1 MLDSNLT
8 KDWAGKFKD
17 FLDEG
22 MEKEMNQFI
31 NGFSVPKEKVTD
43 DAQTYDKVENQ
54 ESQDQKSRNEIKK
67 KPIPNLKELT
77 FVRLLDPIHIP
88 SYLVEQI
95 NDRFYTVDK
104 FYQYQKSACLLQTP
118 TGPNLNEANLL
129 YAITHEKLR
138 QVKGFAWMEI
148 DPLTNNLSVKSFSMD
163 REYWN
168 KADAISLL
176 EEKAKK
182 IMKDLSLSRI
192 VWVTKN
198 PRFCEDKG
206 FKRSKDAIMI
216 FEG

>member
-1 MLDSNLT
+1 MLDSNLIEEPELV
-8 KDWAGKFKD
+8 KF
-17 FLDEG
+17 LS
-22 MEKEMNQFI
+22 
-31 NGFSVPKEKVTD
+31 GFSVPEKEITNN
-43 DAQTYDKVENQ
+43 AETYKTIEKNETQDKDRRKEVSN
-54 ESQDQKSRNEIKK
+54 

-88 SYLVEQI
+88 AYLVEQI
-95 NDRFYTVDK
+95 KDRFYTVDR
-104 FYQYQKSACLLQTP
+104 FYQHQKKACLVQTP

-148 DPLTNNLSVKSFSMD
+148 DPLVNCLTIKSFSMD

-168 KADAISLL
+168 KSEAISLL

-182 IMKDLSLSRI
+182 IMRDLSLTRV

-198 PRFCEDKG
+198 PRFCENKG
-206 FKRSKDAIMI
+206 FKRSKDAIMV

>member
-1 MLDSNLT
+1 MSGSSLT
-8 KDWAGKFKD
+8 NSQQRE
-17 FLDEG
+17 LDE
-22 MEKEMNQFI
+22 EMRKFTE
-31 NGFSVPKEKVTD
+31 GFSYQKDAETNQSIKNETKKD
-43 DAQTYDKVENQ
+43 DKQG
-54 ESQDQKSRNEIKK
+54 KK
-67 KPIPNLKELT
+67 AIPNLKELT

-95 NDRFYTVDK
+95 KDRLYTVER
-104 FYQYQKSACLLQTP
+104 FYQYQKMACLLQTP
-118 TGPNLNEANLL
+118 NGPNLNESNLL

-148 DPLTNNLSVKSFSMD
+148 DPLINSLNVKSFSMD
-163 REYWN
+163 GEYWC
-168 KADAISLL
+168 KKEAISLL

-182 IMKDLSLSRI
+182 IMKDLSLSQI

-198 PRFCEDKG
+198 PRFCENKG

>member
-1 MLDSNLT
+1 MLDSNLI
-8 KDWAGKFKD
+8 DDPEIIKF
-17 FLDEG
+17 LS
-22 MEKEMNQFI
+22 
-31 NGFSVPKEKVTD
+31 GFSSPKEEV
-43 DAQTYDKVENQ
+43 AQNTKAHDKVESQ
-54 ESQDQKSRNEIKK
+54 ESQDQKTRNEVKK
-67 KPIPNLKELT
+67 KPVPNLKELT

-88 SYLVEQI
+88 AYLVDQI
-95 NDRFYTVDK
+95 KDKFYTVDR
-104 FYQYQKSACLLQTP
+104 FYQYQKMACLLQTP

-148 DPLTNNLSVKSFSMD
+148 DPLVNSLMVKSFSMD

-168 KADAISLL
+168 KAEAISLL

-198 PRFCEDKG
+198 PRFCENKG